1 MISTESSR
9 SILESVATRI
19 DEARDITRYLA
30 NLLIFLGLL
39 GTFYGLATT
48 VPAVVDTIRALAPQE
63 NETGLQV
70 FEKLMTGLESQLGGM
85 ATATVLGLIFV
96 REGIEYTDRA
106 TGEART
112 FNSATL
118 PKGTVVDGMDVGGYE
133 FSPMF
138 VNESRF
144 KGADF
149 RDIPLLAN
157 REVWL
162 RKTVMG
168 PDGQPELDEGGR
180 AVKDT
185 VKVMPAQL
193 KEAVDAGRSR
203 YLAERAEHARQA
215 SRAAEHEAP
224 RAQRSVER

>member
-1 MISTESSR
+1 MEER
-9 SILESVATRI
+9 KNV
-19 DEARDITRYLA
+19 YLS
-30 NLLIFLGLL
+30 LH
-39 GTFYGLATT
+39 
-48 VPAVVDTIRALAPQE
+48 
-63 NETGLQV
+63 
-70 FEKLMTGLESQLGGM
+70 KS
-85 ATATVLGLIFV
+85 FV

-118 PKGTVVDGMDVGGYE
+118 PKGTVVDGVDVGGYE

-168 PDGQPELDEGGR
+168 PDGQPELDEDGR

-185 VKVMPAQL
+185 VKVMPVQL
-193 KEAVDAGRSR
+193 KEALDSGRERYLASLSERAKGAREGSRELAGNAGRSSM
-203 YLAERAEHARQA
+203 
-215 SRAAEHEAP
+215 SREDIP
-224 RAQRSVER
+224 F

>member
-1 MISTESSR
+1 MEER
-9 SILESVATRI
+9 KNV
-19 DEARDITRYLA
+19 YLS
-30 NLLIFLGLL
+30 LH
-39 GTFYGLATT
+39 
-48 VPAVVDTIRALAPQE
+48 
-63 NETGLQV
+63 
-70 FEKLMTGLESQLGGM
+70 KS
-85 ATATVLGLIFV
+85 FV

-118 PKGTVVDGMDVGGYE
+118 PKGTVVDGVDVGGYE

-162 RKTVMG
+162 RKTVMEYRTAS
-168 PDGQPELDEGGR
+168 PRLDEGGR

-224 RAQRSVER
+224 AHGEASRDREAER

>member
-1 MISTESSR
+1 MEER
-9 SILESVATRI
+9 KNV
-19 DEARDITRYLA
+19 YLS
-30 NLLIFLGLL
+30 LH
-39 GTFYGLATT
+39 
-48 VPAVVDTIRALAPQE
+48 
-63 NETGLQV
+63 
-70 FEKLMTGLESQLGGM
+70 KS
-85 ATATVLGLIFV
+85 FV

-118 PKGTVVDGMDVGGYE
+118 PKGTVVDGVDVGGYE

-168 PDGQPELDEGGR
+168 PDGQ
-180 AVKDT
+180 
-185 VKVMPAQL
+185 L
-193 KEAVDAGRSR
+193 KEAGDAGRSR

>member
-1 MISTESSR
+1 MEER
-9 SILESVATRI
+9 KNV
-19 DEARDITRYLA
+19 YLS
-30 NLLIFLGLL
+30 LH
-39 GTFYGLATT
+39 
-48 VPAVVDTIRALAPQE
+48 
-63 NETGLQV
+63 
-70 FEKLMTGLESQLGGM
+70 KS
-85 ATATVLGLIFV
+85 FV

-118 PKGTVVDGMDVGGYE
+118 PKGTV
-133 FSPMF
+133 

>member
-1 MISTESSR
+1 MKS
-9 SILESVATRI
+9 
-19 DEARDITRYLA
+19 
-30 NLLIFLGLL
+30 
-39 GTFYGLATT
+39 
-48 VPAVVDTIRALAPQE
+48 
-63 NETGLQV
+63 
-70 FEKLMTGLESQLGGM
+70 
-85 ATATVLGLIFV
+85 FV

-118 PKGTVVDGMDVGGYE
+118 PKGTVVDGVDVGGYE

>member
-1 MISTESSR
+1 MEER
-9 SILESVATRI
+9 KNV
-19 DEARDITRYLA
+19 YLS
-30 NLLIFLGLL
+30 LH
-39 GTFYGLATT
+39 
-48 VPAVVDTIRALAPQE
+48 
-63 NETGLQV
+63 
-70 FEKLMTGLESQLGGM
+70 KS
-85 ATATVLGLIFV
+85 FV

-168 PDGQPELDEGGR
+168 PDGQPELDEDGR

-203 YLAERAEHARQA
+203 AAATRRRLASTPASTGSSSPSRIARRTRSSLTANGA
-215 SRAAEHEAP
+215 SRAKPWP
-224 RAQRSVER
+224 R

>member
-1 MISTESSR
+1 MEER
-9 SILESVATRI
+9 KNV
-19 DEARDITRYLA
+19 YLS
-30 NLLIFLGLL
+30 LH
-39 GTFYGLATT
+39 
-48 VPAVVDTIRALAPQE
+48 
-63 NETGLQV
+63 
-70 FEKLMTGLESQLGGM
+70 KS
-85 ATATVLGLIFV
+85 FV

-118 PKGTVVDGMDVGGYE
+118 PKGTVVDGVDVGGYE

-168 PDGQPELDEGGR
+168 PDGQPELDEDGR
-180 AVKDT
+180 TVKDT
-185 VKVMPAQL
+185 VEVMPAQL

-203 YLAERAEHARQA
+203 YLVLASIYFSPFSPTYFRQSRQRGCAGFANADAPLPA
-215 SRAAEHEAP
+215 SRRPPPSRPHRRWIRP
-224 RAQRSVER
+224 SGGMTVPLS

>member
-1 MISTESSR
+1 MEER
-9 SILESVATRI
+9 KNV
-19 DEARDITRYLA
+19 YLS
-30 NLLIFLGLL
+30 LH
-39 GTFYGLATT
+39 
-48 VPAVVDTIRALAPQE
+48 
-63 NETGLQV
+63 
-70 FEKLMTGLESQLGGM
+70 KS
-85 ATATVLGLIFV
+85 FV

-106 TGEART
+106 TGETRT

-180 AVKDT
+180 AVKD
-185 VKVMPAQL
+185 L
-193 KEAVDAGRSR
+193 S
-203 YLAERAEHARQA
+203 LIHI
-215 SRAAEHEAP
+215 
-224 RAQRSVER
+224 

>member
-1 MISTESSR
+1 MEER
-9 SILESVATRI
+9 KNV
-19 DEARDITRYLA
+19 YLS
-30 NLLIFLGLL
+30 LH
-39 GTFYGLATT
+39 
-48 VPAVVDTIRALAPQE
+48 
-63 NETGLQV
+63 
-70 FEKLMTGLESQLGGM
+70 KS
-85 ATATVLGLIFV
+85 FV

-118 PKGTVVDGMDVGGYE
+118 PKGTVVDGVDVGGYE

-168 PDGQPELDEGGR
+168 PDGRRSSRRPLTQGAR
-180 AVKDT
+180 AT
-185 VKVMPAQL
+185 SRSAPSTPARRAAPPSTRRPAPS
-193 KEAVDAGRSR
+193 EASR
-203 YLAERAEHARQA
+203 DREAER
-215 SRAAEHEAP
+215 
-224 RAQRSVER
+224 

>member
-1 MISTESSR
+1 MEER
-9 SILESVATRI
+9 KNV
-19 DEARDITRYLA
+19 YLS
-30 NLLIFLGLL
+30 LH
-39 GTFYGLATT
+39 
-48 VPAVVDTIRALAPQE
+48 
-63 NETGLQV
+63 
-70 FEKLMTGLESQLGGM
+70 KS
-85 ATATVLGLIFV
+85 FV

-118 PKGTVVDGMDVGGYE
+118 PKGTVVDGVDVGGYE

-168 PDGQPELDEGGR
+168 TDGQPELDE
-180 AVKDT
+180 
-185 VKVMPAQL
+185 QL

>member
-1 MISTESSR
+1 MEER
-9 SILESVATRI
+9 EERVPHAAQELRARGHRVHRPRDRR
-19 DEARDITRYLA
+19 DEDLQLGDAAQGHRRRRRGR
-30 NLLIFLGLL
+30 GLL
-39 GTFYGLATT
+39 P
-48 VPAVVDTIRALAPQE
+48 VQPH
-63 NETGLQV
+63 
-70 FEKLMTGLESQLGGM
+70 
-85 ATATVLGLIFV
+85 V
-96 REGIEYTDRA
+96 REPVA
-106 TGEART
+106 A
-112 FNSATL
+112 
-118 PKGTVVDGMDVGGYE
+118 
-133 FSPMF
+133 
-138 VNESRF
+138 SR
-144 KGADF
+144 GPDF

-162 RKTVMG
+162 RKTVMD
-168 PDGQPELDEGGR
+168 PDGQPELDEDGR

>member
-1 MISTESSR
+1 MEER
-9 SILESVATRI
+9 KNV
-19 DEARDITRYLA
+19 YLS
-30 NLLIFLGLL
+30 LH
-39 GTFYGLATT
+39 
-48 VPAVVDTIRALAPQE
+48 
-63 NETGLQV
+63 
-70 FEKLMTGLESQLGGM
+70 KS
-85 ATATVLGLIFV
+85 FV

-133 FSPMF
+133 ISPMF

-185 VKVMPAQL
+185 VKVMPGRL
-193 KEAVDAGRSR
+193 KEALDSGRERYLASLSERAKGAREGSRELAGNAGRSSM
-203 YLAERAEHARQA
+203 
-215 SRAAEHEAP
+215 SREDIP
-224 RAQRSVER
+224 F

>member
-1 MISTESSR
+1 MEER
-9 SILESVATRI
+9 KNV
-19 DEARDITRYLA
+19 YLS
-30 NLLIFLGLL
+30 LH
-39 GTFYGLATT
+39 
-48 VPAVVDTIRALAPQE
+48 
-63 NETGLQV
+63 
-70 FEKLMTGLESQLGGM
+70 KS
-85 ATATVLGLIFV
+85 FV

-112 FNSATL
+112 FNSA
-118 PKGTVVDGMDVGGYE
+118 
-133 FSPMF
+133 
-138 VNESRF
+138 R
-144 KGADF
+144 ADF

>member
-1 MISTESSR
+1 MEER
-9 SILESVATRI
+9 KNV
-19 DEARDITRYLA
+19 YLS
-30 NLLIFLGLL
+30 LH
-39 GTFYGLATT
+39 
-48 VPAVVDTIRALAPQE
+48 
-63 NETGLQV
+63 
-70 FEKLMTGLESQLGGM
+70 KS
-85 ATATVLGLIFV
+85 FV

-168 PDGQPELDEGGR
+168 PGRPARARRGRTRGQGHREGH
-180 AVKDT
+180 
-185 VKVMPAQL
+185 
-193 KEAVDAGRSR
+193 AG
-203 YLAERAEHARQA
+203 A
-215 SRAAEHEAP
+215 
-224 RAQRSVER
+224 AQRGR

>member
-1 MISTESSR
+1 MEER
-9 SILESVATRI
+9 KNV
-19 DEARDITRYLA
+19 YLS
-30 NLLIFLGLL
+30 LH
-39 GTFYGLATT
+39 
-48 VPAVVDTIRALAPQE
+48 
-63 NETGLQV
+63 
-70 FEKLMTGLESQLGGM
+70 KS
-85 ATATVLGLIFV
+85 FV

-106 TGEART
+106 TGETRT

-168 PDGQPELDEGGR
+168 PDGQPELDEDGR
-180 AVKDT
+180 TVKDT

-193 KEAVDAGRSR
+193 KTALDEARR
-203 YLAERAEHARQA
+203 EYLALRESREQSLSSRAEHAREGA
-215 SRAAEHEAP
+215 SALSEGKAP
-224 RAQRSVER
+224 FEKPAR

>member
-1 MISTESSR
+1 MEER
-9 SILESVATRI
+9 KNV
-19 DEARDITRYLA
+19 YLS
-30 NLLIFLGLL
+30 LH
-39 GTFYGLATT
+39 
-48 VPAVVDTIRALAPQE
+48 
-63 NETGLQV
+63 
-70 FEKLMTGLESQLGGM
+70 KS
-85 ATATVLGLIFV
+85 FV

-193 KEAVDAGRSR
+193 KTALDEARR
-203 YLAERAEHARQA
+203 EYLAQRESREQSLSSRAEHAREGA
-215 SRAAEHEAP
+215 SALSEGKAP
-224 RAQRSVER
+224 FEKPAR

>member
-1 MISTESSR
+1 MEER
-9 SILESVATRI
+9 KNV
-19 DEARDITRYLA
+19 YLS
-30 NLLIFLGLL
+30 LH
-39 GTFYGLATT
+39 
-48 VPAVVDTIRALAPQE
+48 
-63 NETGLQV
+63 
-70 FEKLMTGLESQLGGM
+70 KS
-85 ATATVLGLIFV
+85 FV

-149 RDIPLLAN
+149 RDIPLLA
-157 REVWL
+157 
-162 RKTVMG
+162 
-168 PDGQPELDEGGR
+168 
-180 AVKDT
+180 VKDT

-224 RAQRSVER
+224 RAQRNVER

>member
-1 MISTESSR
+1 MEER
-9 SILESVATRI
+9 KNV
-19 DEARDITRYLA
+19 YLS
-30 NLLIFLGLL
+30 LH
-39 GTFYGLATT
+39 
-48 VPAVVDTIRALAPQE
+48 
-63 NETGLQV
+63 
-70 FEKLMTGLESQLGGM
+70 KS
-85 ATATVLGLIFV
+85 FV

-112 FNSATL
+112 FN
-118 PKGTVVDGMDVGGYE
+118 TVVDGMDVGGYE

-168 PDGQPELDEGGR
+168 PDGQPELDEDGR

>member
-1 MISTESSR
+1 MEER
-9 SILESVATRI
+9 KNV
-19 DEARDITRYLA
+19 YLS
-30 NLLIFLGLL
+30 LH
-39 GTFYGLATT
+39 
-48 VPAVVDTIRALAPQE
+48 
-63 NETGLQV
+63 
-70 FEKLMTGLESQLGGM
+70 KS
-85 ATATVLGLIFV
+85 FV

-118 PKGTVVDGMDVGGYE
+118 PKGTVVDGVDVGGYE

-215 SRAAEHEAP
+215 SRAAEHEAYGARTLSRAQDEFILRVIARRDGEAGEHRLDFIVVYVAEEP
-224 RAQRSVER
+224 RAFYHVEIFSHIDPPSVVFATYLSRSLYYA